1 MLTNTPRTRAKLR
14 ALARGLPNSSQHL
27 LGFAKEFK
35 VNIPTCEPG
44 FADLYPLMQLFPSES
59 KARER
64 RRQSRVETPLNQF
77 QFPWFTGSKRM
88 QLTLKLLISKSFPQ
102 AVAWTKI
109 QQCKHRKDESWI
121 MRFESFQTLFWH
133 DT

>member
-64 RRQSRVETPLNQF
+64 RDKAEWKPLSTNFSSHGSQVQSECN
-77 QFPWFTGSKRM
+77 
-88 QLTLKLLISKSFPQ
+88 
-102 AVAWTKI
+102 
-109 QQCKHRKDESWI
+109 
-121 MRFESFQTLFWH
+121 
-133 DT
+133 